1 MAIKVFI
8 DQGHNPQNPNAGAEG
23 NGYREQDIVY
33 TIGVL
38 LAARF
43 NADPDYEA
51 RLSRTDAGVILGN
64 SNAESLR
71 LRVSAANAWGADC
84 FLSLHTN
91 AAASPAA
98 NGCEGL
104 VYATGTPA
112 YALAEDIL
120 PALSAATGVVDRG
133 IFLRPGLY
141 VLRKTAMPAVLL
153 ELGFIT
159 NPTEAAMMN
168 DRPEL
173 FAKGIYDGIV
183 AHLSGASSDKSE

>member
-23 NGYREQDIVY
+23 NGYREQDLVY
-33 TIGVL
+33 RIGVL
-38 LAARF
+38 LSERF
-43 NADPDYEA
+43 NANPDYEA
-51 RLSRTDAGVILGN
+51 RLSRTAEDTILGE

-91 AAASPAA
+91 ASTDPSAS
-98 NGCEGL
+98 GCEGL
-104 VYATGTPA
+104 VYARGTPA
-112 YALAEDIL
+112 YRLAEDIL
-120 PALSAATGVVDRG
+120 PALSAATGIQSRG

-159 NPTEAAMMN
+159 NPGDASKLSR
-168 DRPEL
+168 DPQS
-173 FAKGIYDGIV
+173 FANGIYNGV
-183 AHLSGASSDKSE
+183 LSYYS